1 MLYIADAYLGIYK
14 LDLSNGVKN
23 AVLSSV
29 DVQFKGV
36 LPKLVNDLDIDDD
49 GLIYFIDSSYEHEV
63 NEAVEEHIE
72 ALPRGRLFSLN
83 EQTNKL
89 ELLKDGLYFP
99 NGLQL
104 MPDQESVLINENSMA
119 RILRFIFMLFK

>member
-14 LDLSNGVKN
+14 LDLSNGDKN

-83 EQTNKL
+83 EQTHQL

-119 RILRFIFMLFK
+119 RILRFIFILFK